1 MMNWCLHTLQT
12 NSKVTCDGIGIGYLT
27 PYVDWYI
34 VRMKF
39 CQVQFEPKLVSL
51 RSVEYCNFTPD
62 FSNIFQLSVSGNE
75 FPRRLCDPLPPVTPV
90 LYYRRLAAGLHDKII
105 SQGQGVTES
114 TWEFVTLVFRGWRLF
129 FFFVANED
137 VLFFVVSV
145 GAFFEV
151 V

>member
-62 FSNIFQLSVSGNE
+62 FSNYYRFSKPNFRFALKNRDSTIFFSFL
-75 FPRRLCDPLPPVTPV
+75 FRLTNFHVDSVTPYP
-90 LYYRRLAAGLHDKII
+90 L
-105 SQGQGVTES
+105 
-114 TWEFVTLVFRGWRLF
+114 
-129 FFFVANED
+129 
-137 VLFFVVSV
+137 
-145 GAFFEV
+145 
-151 V
+151 